1 LPLPMLPSTIMTRAG
16 LIMPEP
22 QGGLLK
28 AQNLTNGRTTIQ
40 YYGSAA
46 IVCFPLPL
54 VTFMTN
60 NCLPSLAAGCG
71 KSVLWYV
78 IRTCFVHR
86 RFIPLNS
93 SAIIEDLKPV
103 QEPENAS
110 TLIAYYYFDFKDT
123 AKRDL
128 RGLLSSLLMQ
138 LGSDSDQ
145 CLHVLSQLHMTCRD
159 GSEQPSEES
168 LAQCLKVILDQPEQL
183 PIYIVVDALDECP
196 DTTGLPSARK
206 KVLDFMTVLIG
217 AKHPNL
223 HLCITSRPEQ
233 DIQTTL
239 NSLTTA
245 ERRVSL
251 HEEGG
256 QREDINNYIRF
267 FVENT
272 DPMRKWRDEDKQLVI
287 NTLSE
292 RADGM

>member
-1 LPLPMLPSTIMTRAG
+1 MLPSTLMIHAG
-16 LIMPEP
+16 LNMPEP

-28 AQNLTNGRTTIQ
+28 AQHSTNGRTTTR

-46 IVCFPLPL
+46 IVCFLLPL
-54 VTFMTN
+54 VAFMTN
-60 NCLPSLAAGCG
+60 NCLPPLAAGCG

-93 SAIIEDLKPV
+93 SAIIEDLKRV

-123 AKRDL
+123 AKHDL

-138 LGSDSDQ
+138 LGSNSDR
-145 CLHVLSQLHMTCRD
+145 CLHVLSLLHMTCRD

-168 LAQCLKVILDQPEQL
+168 LAQCLQVILHQPEQF

-196 DTTGLPSARK
+196 DTTGCPSARK

-217 AKHPNL
+217 AEHPNL
-223 HLCITSRPEQ
+223 HLCITSRPER
-233 DIQTTL
+233 DIETTL
-239 NSLTTA
+239 NSLTIA

-267 FVENT
+267 FVQNT
-272 DPMRKWRDEDKQLVI
+272 DPMRKWRDEDKELVI
-287 NTLSE
+287 NALSK
-292 RADGM
+292 RADGA